1 MKIAVQI
8 DFDGTV
14 TIEDVSFLLLD
25 KYAGSP
31 WRQYLKEYNS
41 GKISVGAF
49 NKKVFG
55 MVKADRKT
63 MTEFVLTSERVK
75 IRPGFKEFLEYC
87 FKNKFKTIVVSN
99 GLIFY
104 IEAIIKNLGIDSLKG
119 LEIFASQNEF
129 HPGGMNV
136 AYIGPD
142 GKELGTGFKESYTKM
157 LIKKGYDVVY
167 IGDGNSDIYAA
178 RKAKYVFAT
187 DQLLKRCKREKIDC
201 IPFEDFIEVVKAM
214 DKIK

>member
-25 KYAGSP
+25 KYSGNE
-31 WRQYLKEYNS
+31 WRQYLEEYNS
-41 GKISVGAF
+41 GKISVAEF

-55 MVKADRKT
+55 MVKADRET
-63 MTEFVLTSERVK
+63 MTEFVLTTERTKV
-75 IRPGFKEFLEYC
+75 RPGFKEFLEYC
-87 FKNKFKTIVVSN
+87 FKNKIKTIVVSN

-104 IEAIIKNLGIDSLKG
+104 IEAILKNLGFSNLKG
-119 LEIFASQNEF
+119 LEIYASQNEF
-129 HPGGMNV
+129 HPRGMNV
-136 AYIGPD
+136 AYIGPE
-142 GKELGTGFKESYTKM
+142 GKEIETGFKESYTEM

-178 RKAKYVFAT
+178 RKAKHIFAT
-187 DQLLKRCKREKIDC
+187 NQLLQRCKEEKLEC
-201 IPFEDFIEVVKAM
+201 TPFEDFNEVIKTI

>member
-25 KYAGSP
+25 KYAGSA
-31 WRQYLKEYNS
+31 WRQYLEEYNS
-41 GKISVGAF
+41 GKISVGEF

-63 MTEFVLTSERVK
+63 MTEFVLTSEKVK

-87 FKNKFKTIVVSN
+87 LRKGLKTIVVSN
-99 GLIFY
+99 GLVFY
-104 IEAIIKNLGIDSLKG
+104 IEAILKNLGIGRIKE
-119 LEIFASQNEF
+119 LEIYASENEF
-129 HPGGMNV
+129 YPGGLNV

-142 GKELGTGFKESYTKM
+142 GRELETGFKESYTEM

-178 RKAKYVFAT
+178 RKAKHIFAT
-187 DQLLKRCKREKIDC
+187 DQLLKRCKKEKLDGT
-201 IPFEDFIEVVKAM
+201 PFKDFFEI
-214 DKIK
+214 IKGLEKLM